1 MKNRLNKLID
11 KGIINE
17 NELDGF
23 IQTLLKLSSLR
34 VIPSKP
40 KKVMKKLGIKE
51 YLKQKRKETQEENTH
66 TEVQNH

>member
-1 MKNRLNKLID
+1 MKNRLNKLIE

-40 KKVMKKLGIKE
+40 KKVMKRLGIKE
-51 YLKQKRKETQEENTH
+51 YHKKKRKNTH
-66 TEVQNH
+66 IKVQNHENVL